1 MFNKENQMIM
11 KKFGFVL
18 VTVLA
23 MMSVGLSSCKD
34 DETII
39 IDYYPFEISINVV
52 NAAGENLIAEGGS
65 LYGKDFKMTYKGE
78 DYNVNWNP
86 EPKGRVVLP
95 VFRGLIYDPSNYQG
109 ESVLRFGEL
118 DAGPINDYEMAFVM
132 PDGASHSIS
141 IIRKPTNKNNYK
153 QIVTVDGK
161 IIPEY
166 NDKNPY
172 IRLTFV
178 AQ

>member
-1 MFNKENQMIM
+1 M
-11 KKFGFVL
+11 L
-18 VTVLA
+18 VVVLA

-34 DETII
+34 KDDDII
-39 IDYYPFEISINVV
+39 IREYYPFEISINVV
-52 NAAGENLIAEGGS
+52 NAAGENLIAEGGG

-78 DYNVNWNP
+78 EYAANWTADPFSRDIWAIFYGLVYVSPDN
-86 EPKGRVVLP
+86 KNDAVLK
-95 VFRGLIYDPSNYQG
+95 
-109 ESVLRFGEL
+109 FGEL